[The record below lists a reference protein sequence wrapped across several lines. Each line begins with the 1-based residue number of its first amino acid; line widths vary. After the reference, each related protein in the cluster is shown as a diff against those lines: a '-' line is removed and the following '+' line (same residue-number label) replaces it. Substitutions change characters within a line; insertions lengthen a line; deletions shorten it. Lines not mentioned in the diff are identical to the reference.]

1 MIDRRAFLSVLAAAS
16 LAPKAA
22 VAGID
27 APFAFDFATLQSLAR
42 DLRGREYVPAVSPA
56 DAVLDRIHYVE
67 HGEIRH
73 DPRKAFLRE
82 SEFPITAFPL
92 AKLFRRPVRLY
103 GLMDGKAS
111 EFRYDS
117 KLFAHPSGGPGL
129 DLPEDAG
136 FAGFR
141 LHDRDK
147 AGGATWGDWA
157 AFLGAS
163 YFRASGDESQ
173 YGISARGVAVN
184 TEAPLGDQHEEFPD
198 FTRFYV
204 SPAKGGAVEVLAL
217 LEGPSLT
224 GAFRFVIRHKPH
236 ATFDVSC
243 RLYLR
248 KDVRRLGIAP
258 GTSMFDHSETIR
270 WRRTDWRPEVHDSD
284 GLLMASGAGE
294 WIWRPL
300 NNPPRVM
307 VSYFADESPKGF
319 GLMQRDRSYDNY
331 LDPGVR
337 YDRRPHLWVEPKGSW
352 GKGTVQLVEIPTSD
366 EYHDNIVAF
375 WTPSRPAKAGD
386 DLSFDYLLRFSA
398 REPGPKGLARCVDT
412 RTSRIF
418 ETIEEERVPG
428 GEPTHRDFILEFSG
442 PSLAGKDPKKA
453 IANLWCSRGHTS
465 QVHVE
470 RSVRGRNGWRVFFR
484 VHARGELPVE
494 LGLSISHGGR
504 QVIETWLSQYH
515 PEHHSGL

>member
-1 MIDRRAFLSVLAAAS
+1 MIDRRAFLSVLAVAS
-16 LAPKAA
+16 LVPKAA
-22 VAGID
+22 LSRVD
-27 APFAFDFATLQSLAR
+27 APFAFDFETLQSLAR
-42 DLRGREYVPAVSPA
+42 DLRGRPYVPAVSPA
-56 DAVLDRIHYVE
+56 DAILDKIHYVE

-73 DPRKAFLRE
+73 DPKKAFLPD
-82 SEFPITAFPL
+82 SEFPFTAFPL
-92 AKLFRRPVRLY
+92 AKLFRKPVRLFTLV
-103 GLMDGKAS
+103 GGKAS
-111 EFRYDS
+111 EIPYDAN
-117 KLFAHPSGGPGL
+117 LFAHPSGGPGI
-129 DLPEDAG
+129 DLPDDAG

-141 LHDRDK
+141 LHDRVR
-147 AGGATWGDWA
+147 GGGGSMGDWA

-163 YFRASGDESQ
+163 YFRADGDENQ

-184 TEAPLGDQHEEFPD
+184 TEAPLGDQFEEFPD

-217 LEGPSLT
+217 LDGPSVT

-236 ATFDVSC
+236 ATFDVNC

-270 WRRTDWRPEVHDSD
+270 WRRNDWRPEVHDSD
-284 GLLMASGAGE
+284 GLLMANGSGE

-319 GLMQRDRSYDNY
+319 GLMQRDRAYENY

-337 YDRRPHLWVEPKGSW
+337 YDRRPHLWVEPKAAW
-352 GKGTVQLVEIPTSD
+352 GKGTIQLVEIPTSD

-375 WTPSRPAKAGD
+375 WVPEKPARAGD
-386 DLSFDYLLRFSA
+386 DLSFDYRLRFSA
-398 REPGPKGLARCVDT
+398 AEPGPARLAKCVAT

-418 ETIEEERVPG
+418 ETIPEERPAG

-442 PSLAGKDPKKA
+442 PGLAGKDPKKA
-453 IANLWCSRGHTS
+453 KASIWANRGHVS
-465 QVHVE
+465 QIHVE
-470 RSVRGRNGWRVFFR
+470 PRPQDPNAWRVFFR

-494 LGLSISHGGR
+494 LGVSIAYEGKA
-504 QVIETWLSQYH
+504 VTETWLSQYH
-515 PEHHSGL
+515 PEHLAT